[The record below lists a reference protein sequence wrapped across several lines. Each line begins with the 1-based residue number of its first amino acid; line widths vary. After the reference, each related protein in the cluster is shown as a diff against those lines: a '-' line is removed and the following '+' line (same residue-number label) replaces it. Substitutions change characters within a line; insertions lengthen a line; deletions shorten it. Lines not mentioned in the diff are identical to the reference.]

1 MAVPDTIRST
11 SPRASSVG
19 ALGGSVM
26 KGLVWFH
33 RWVGILLCLMF
44 ATWFATGAVMV
55 FVAFPS
61 LPDDV
66 RAARSERIDLQRVRL
81 DPAEAA
87 ARMVGGTDLRLT
99 SVAGA
104 PAYVATGPEG
114 KMVAISAETG
124 APMGAVSPQAA
135 LAIAE
140 RFGQIPAQ
148 HLAGPFDYDQ
158 WIVHQQFNPWRPF
171 YKARLGDPAQTDLY
185 VSARTGQVLQRTQG
199 YERGW
204 NWLGSIVH
212 WIYFVPIRKTFA
224 LWDWSVWGVALVG
237 LSTTIAG
244 AWLGLSRTTKKM
256 NSKRPGVSPFRGL
269 LRWHHILGLT
279 AGVFVLC
286 WITSGWLSMDHG
298 RLFSEGQPS
307 PAAESAYRD
316 GRDRAAAPGISTD
329 DLRRLGPAT
338 SFEFQRIAGHEVA
351 AARGPN
357 GPQVLIKGPEGVS
370 LGGQVPDRLILAAA
384 QAAWPGQVAGAVT
397 PVAVDGAYA
406 KAESL
411 PKDALLI
418 KLGGPDPARLYV
430 DGISG
435 KILVVMNRSRE
446 TYAWVYYMAHT
457 YNYPGLSSRPVLRI
471 AILLVPLSLGFA
483 FSVTGVLVG
492 VRRLRS
498 KLPAPAPVQ
507 GTRT

>member
-1 MAVPDTIRST
+1 
-11 SPRASSVG
+11 
-19 ALGGSVM
+19 M

-33 RWVGILLCLMF
+33 RWVGIFLCLMF
-44 ATWFATGAVMV
+44 AIWFATGAVMV
-55 FVAFPS
+55 FVAFPA
-61 LPDDV
+61 LPDDQK
-66 RAARSERIDLQRVRL
+66 AARSEFVDLQRVCL
-81 DPAEAA
+81 DPAQAA
-87 ARMVGGTDLRLT
+87 ARLAAATDLRLV
-99 SVAGA
+99 SIAGA
-104 PAYVATGPEG
+104 PAYVATGSAG

-124 APMGAVSPQAA
+124 APMAPVTPHAA

-140 RFGQIPAQ
+140 RFGQFPVQ
-148 HLAGPFDYDQ
+148 GVTGPFDYDQ

-171 YKARLGDPAQTDLY
+171 YKVRLGDQAKTDLY

-199 YERGW
+199 IERGW

-212 WIYFVPIRKTFA
+212 WIYFVPIRKAFA
-224 LWDWSVWGVALVG
+224 LWDWSVWVIALVG
-237 LSTTIAG
+237 LTTTVAG
-244 AWLGLSRTTKKM
+244 AWLGVSRTSKKM
-256 NSKRPGVSPFRGL
+256 KSKRPGVSPFRGL

-286 WITSGWLSMDHG
+286 WIASGWLSMDHG

-307 PAAESAYRD
+307 PAA
-316 GRDRAAAPGISTD
+316 AAAYQNGGDGTGARGISID

-338 SFEFQRIAGHEVA
+338 SVEFQRVAGYDVA
-351 AARGPN
+351 AGRGPHS
-357 GPQVLIKGPEGVS
+357 PRVLAKGVEGTL
-370 LGGQVPDRLILAAA
+370 LGARVPDRLILAAA
-384 QAAWPGQVAGAVT
+384 QAAWPGHVADTVA
-397 PVAVDGAYA
+397 PVAVDSAYA

-411 PKDALLI
+411 PKEARLI
-418 KLGGPDPARLYV
+418 RLGGPQPARLYV
-430 DGISG
+430 DGVSG
-435 KILVVMNRSRE
+435 KILVVMDRSRE

-483 FSVTGVLVG
+483 FAVSGVLVG